1 MKITR
6 RNFLAS
12 ILAAP
17 IAAAICKEEPKEKVF
32 AKGLFQRIREMENEG
47 LGGYLVPPEFRADL
61 IFEMKRA
68 KLWDYNA
75 PRVRSVFLKNGER
88 YL

>member
-17 IAAAICKEEPKEKVF
+17 VAVAVCDEVKDSQHEKMRTF
-32 AKGLFQRIREMENEG
+32 AKKLND
-47 LGGYLVPPEFRADL
+47 LGGYAVPPEVREDL
-61 IFEMKRA
+61 MWEMNRD